1 MSQYRLGLRKKN
13 INNRVVITEKTE
25 ITIDIKKLSLLN
37 FGNIK

>member
-13 INNRVVITEKTE
+13 INNKVVITEKTE

-37 FGNIK
+37 FGKSK

>member
-13 INNRVVITEKTE
+13 MNNRVVITEKTE

-37 FGNIK
+37 FGKIK

>member
-37 FGNIK
+37 FGKIK